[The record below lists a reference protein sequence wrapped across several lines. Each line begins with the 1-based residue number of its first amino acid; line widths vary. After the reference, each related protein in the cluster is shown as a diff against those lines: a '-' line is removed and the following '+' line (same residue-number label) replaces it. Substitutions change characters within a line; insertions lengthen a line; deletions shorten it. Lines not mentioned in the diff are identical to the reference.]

1 MRICEII
8 TEAMDAMDAMGSDD
22 AGDGMVKDKSDRPE
36 YTALITALENL
47 RNSNPGAKS
56 PSIEADVL
64 INMVKHIPGGE
75 GFHQALLDSAAKDN
89 DIVRSLIKD
98 IKVDPH
104 DGKNYV
110 NLQPPE
116 SESEPGSDDAGL
128 GLGSSPD
135 NGSKVVAG
143 MAKRAAKK

>member
-1 MRICEII
+1 MRIYEII
-8 TEAMDAMDAMGSDD
+8 TEALDAIGTDD
-22 AGDGMVKDKSDRPE
+22 AGDGVVKDKSDRPE

-89 DIVRSLIKD
+89 DIVKGLIKD

-110 NLQPPE
+110 NLMPPE
-116 SESEPGSDDAGL
+116 SASEPDSGVAGP
-128 GLGSSPD
+128 GLDGAGPD
-135 NGSKVVAG
+135 NGSKVVSG
-143 MAKRAAKK
+143 MAKRAAKR

>member
-8 TEAMDAMDAMGSDD
+8 TEALDAMGSDN
-22 AGDGMVKDKSDRPE
+22 AEDGMVKDKSDRPE
-36 YTALITALENL
+36 YTALITTLENL

-89 DIVRSLIKD
+89 DIVRGLIKD

-116 SESEPGSDDAGL
+116 SAPDMGAEDSDL
-128 GLGSSPD
+128 GLGGSPD
-135 NGSKVVAG
+135 TSSKVVAG

>member
-1 MRICEII
+1 MRIREII
-8 TEAMDAMDAMGSDD
+8 TEALDALGTDD
-22 AGDGMVKDKSDRPE
+22 AMVKDKSDRPE
-36 YTALITALENL
+36 YMALITALENL

-89 DIVRSLIKD
+89 DIVKSLIKD

-110 NLQPPE
+110 NLMPPE
-116 SESEPGSDDAGL
+116 SVTEPESADAGL
-128 GLGSSPD
+128 GLDGGAD
-135 NGSKVVAG
+135 NGSKVVAS

>member
-1 MRICEII
+1 MRIREII
-8 TEAMDAMDAMGSDD
+8 TEALGTDD
-22 AGDGMVKDKSDRPE
+22 AGDAMVKDKSDRPE
-36 YTALITALENL
+36 YMALITALENL

-89 DIVRSLIKD
+89 DIVKGLIKD

-110 NLQPPE
+110 NLMPSESATEPE
-116 SESEPGSDDAGL
+116 SGDTGL
-128 GLGSSPD
+128 GLGGAGPD
-135 NGSKVVAG
+135 NGSKVVAS